1 MSHAIDMMSEMTATA
16 ALERLA
22 HDASQARIIAAVE
35 RSGAVIVEEFVAP
48 DRLARLQEEL
58 VPLVAARPSGTWSH
72 PKDGP
77 AGESFAGA
85 KTKRIG
91 GVAAKSSA
99 FHGLMTDHRLLA
111 LADHFLL
118 PSCAAYRIHGTQIM
132 AVGPG
137 ETDQLLHRD
146 ETDWP
151 HFPPP
156 KPHLTVSAMVALS
169 DFTAANGATRLVPGS
184 NHWPDDR
191 EPVAGEIVQAAMPA
205 GSALIYDG
213 KVLHGAGA
221 NRSETWRIG
230 LWFAYALGWL
240 RQYENQMLACPP
252 EFAAAMPVDV
262 RRLLGYEL
270 HDPRPLKG
278 GVLGG
283 IDVGNPA
290 RRDPEQLF
298 DQGRGGERS

>member
-1 MSHAIDMMSEMTATA
+1 MSHTIDSRIETGAQA
-16 ALERLA
+16 ALERLPR
-22 HDASQARIIAAVE
+22 DAAVAEIIGAVE
-35 RSGAVIVEEFVAP
+35 RAGAVIVEDLVAP
-48 DRLARLQEEL
+48 DRLAKLQDEL
-58 VPLVAARPSGTWSH
+58 VPLIAARPSGTWSH

-91 GVAAKSSA
+91 GVAAKSAA
-99 FHGLMTDHRLLA
+99 FHGLMTDARLLA

-118 PSCAAYRIHGTQIM
+118 PACATYRIHGTQIM

-137 ETDQLLHRD
+137 ETNQPLHRD

-156 KPHLTVSAMVALS
+156 KPHLTVGAMVALT
-169 DFTAANGATRLVPGS
+169 DFTAENGATRLVPGS
-184 NHWPDDR
+184 NHWPD
-191 EPVAGEIVQAAMPA
+191 EGPVAKEVVVQAAMPA

-213 KVLHGAGA
+213 KVIHGAGA
-221 NRSETWRIG
+221 NRTTGWRIG

-240 RQYENQMLACPP
+240 RQYENQVLSCPP
-252 EFAAAMPVDV
+252 DVAATMPADV
-262 RRLLGYEL
+262 RRLLGYDL
-270 HDPRPLKG
+270 HDPRPRKG

-283 IDVGNPA
+283 IDVGNPV

-298 DQGRGGERS
+298 ESGQLGVRS